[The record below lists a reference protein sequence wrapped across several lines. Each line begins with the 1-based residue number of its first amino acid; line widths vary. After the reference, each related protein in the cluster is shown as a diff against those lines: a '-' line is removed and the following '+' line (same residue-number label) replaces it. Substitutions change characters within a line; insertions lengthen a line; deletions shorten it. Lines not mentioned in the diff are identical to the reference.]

1 MQCPNNL
8 AILIASAF
16 LLPVLAVL
24 GMNYDTINERMTP
37 RPENGHMIYITS
49 PR

>member
-1 MQCPNNL
+1 MHCPNKL

-16 LLPVLAVL
+16 LLPVVAVL
-24 GMNYDTINERMTP
+24 GMNYETISQRMEP
-37 RPENGHMIYITS
+37 RPENGYMIYITS

>member
-1 MQCPNNL
+1 MHCPNKL

-16 LLPVLAVL
+16 LLPVVAVL
-24 GMNYDTINERMTP
+24 GTNYETISRRMEP
-37 RPENGHMIYITS
+37 RPENGYMLYITS